1 MNEPVNIAAIDAGTN
16 GIRIAIVE
24 AKNPTDHYVLERDR
38 VAVRLGHHVF
48 TRRNFDPSTIA
59 EAEKAFAHFRALF
72 DRYNVQKYRAVATSA
87 ARNARNRNAL
97 VDAAWNAGKIDLEV
111 VSGTEE
117 ARLVRTGVL
126 AQLPEDVSPRLIL
139 DLGGGSLEFNLL
151 RDRNLEY
158 AATVPI
164 GVVRLLE
171 TFDATDA
178 ISAAK
183 EEALRLFII
192 EKLAAHFRETPDV
205 SGGDIIACGGNAEA
219 LAAITGGVA
228 GRYGRA
234 LDMAKL
240 RRLLRPLLR
249 MRVEERMALYDIRRD
264 RADVIDIAALIFLT
278 IGQWLGASRFWV
290 TGGGVRDGLIDDLVR
305 SHFHA
310 KRRPSDRGRAK
321 LLVASCRDFGL
332 RHGFDDRHAD
342 HVRGLAK
349 RLFDQLA
356 PLHGLPR
363 DSRVLLEMGAMLHDV
378 GQCVNYRDHPLHGEY
393 LIRHGDI
400 AGLGGVPEDMVA
412 CLVRF
417 HGKQDPALDDETFT
431 RLDEK
436 HRNELCALLAI
447 LRIADGLD
455 CEHRQAV
462 VSVEVKISA
471 GKVDFTAKRQGPS
484 KLAIWGARRKDK
496 LFERVFGRKATF
508 KFAS

>member
-1 MNEPVNIAAIDAGTN
+1 MDEPVNIAAIDAGTN
-16 GIRIAIVE
+16 GIRVVIVE
-24 AKNPTDHYVLERDR
+24 ARSPTDLYVLERDR

-48 TRRNFDPSTIA
+48 TRRNFDPTTIS

-97 VDAAWNAGKIDLEV
+97 VDAAWNAGKIELEV
-111 VSGTEE
+111 VSGAEE

-126 AQLPEDVSPRLIL
+126 AQIPEDVSPRLIL

-171 TFDATDA
+171 TFDASDA
-178 ISAAK
+178 ITAAK

-192 EKLAAHFRETPDV
+192 EKLAAHFRDTPDV

-219 LAAITGGVA
+219 LAVITGGGV

-264 RADVIDIAALIFLT
+264 RADVIDLAALIFLT
-278 IGQWLGASRFWV
+278 IGQWLGANRFWV
-290 TGGGVRDGLIDDLVR
+290 TGGGVRDGLIDDLAR
-305 SHFHA
+305 AHFHA
-310 KRRPSDRGRAK
+310 KRKPSDRGRAK
-321 LLVASCRDFGL
+321 LLVANCRDFGL
-332 RHGFDDRHAD
+332 KHGFDDRHAD

-363 DSRVLLEMGAMLHDV
+363 DSRLLLE
-378 GQCVNYRDHPLHGEY
+378 
-393 LIRHGDI
+393 
-400 AGLGGVPEDMVA
+400 
-412 CLVRF
+412 
-417 HGKQDPALDDETFT
+417 
-431 RLDEK
+431 
-436 HRNELCALLAI
+436 
-447 LRIADGLD
+447 
-455 CEHRQAV
+455 
-462 VSVEVKISA
+462 
-471 GKVDFTAKRQGPS
+471 
-484 KLAIWGARRKDK
+484 
-496 LFERVFGRKATF
+496 
-508 KFAS
+508 